1 MLCLYDC
8 FVEVSLASLSYCYFQ
23 SRSFPGK
30 WRGQSVKLVLDLKR
44 GLRLYSG
51 TDRVSAYFWEHF
63 KETGQQWKLFVYP
76 ELQSFYFIFFFQ
88 SLLWQYRFSFLRGSS
103 DDGSRK
109 IVLLFSQSPAGP
121 FDRQVSHSVHNG
133 LFT

>member
-1 MLCLYDC
+1 M
-8 FVEVSLASLSYCYFQ
+8 SYCYFQ

-51 TDRVSAYFWEHF
+51 TDRVSAYFWR
-63 KETGQQWKLFVYP
+63 TLFPISENTLKKQGSNKSY
-76 ELQSFYFIFFFQ
+76 LCILNYRAFILYSFSQ

>member
-1 MLCLYDC
+1 MEQIGLVPISENTFKKQGSNKSYLCILTYRA
-8 FVEVSLASLSYCYFQ
+8 FISY
-23 SRSFPGK
+23 S
-30 WRGQSVKLVLDLKR
+30 
-44 GLRLYSG
+44 
-51 TDRVSAYFWEHF
+51 
-63 KETGQQWKLFVYP
+63 
-76 ELQSFYFIFFFQ
+76 FFQ

-121 FDRQVSHSVHNG
+121 FDRQVSHSVHND